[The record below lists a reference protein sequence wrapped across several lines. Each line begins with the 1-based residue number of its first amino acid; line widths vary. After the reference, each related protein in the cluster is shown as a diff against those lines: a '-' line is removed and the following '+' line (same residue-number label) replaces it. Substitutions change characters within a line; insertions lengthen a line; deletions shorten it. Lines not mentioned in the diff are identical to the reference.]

1 MRGNLRGVINM
12 VEMTPRQIVEEL
24 DKYIIGQDKA
34 KRAVAISL
42 RNRYRRRLLS
52 EEVRSEIKPRNILM
66 IGPTGVGK
74 TEIARRLAMLADIP
88 FIKVEATKFTEVGYV
103 GRDVDSMV
111 RDLVE
116 ESIRMVKTKK
126 INEVYE
132 KSKELADEKIVKI
145 LLPSSRKRTSNPFEL
160 IFANERE
167 NDIVDEEERQSLAN
181 RRRELLEKL
190 KRGELDDE
198 VIEIEVEDNHNSAI
212 GFFGGLGI
220 EEFNINLGDI
230 FGDLLPKKYKKK
242 KVTIKEARKI
252 LSSQESEKLIDMD
265 EVIELGI
272 KKAEEDGIIF
282 IDEIDKIAGKNYTSG
297 PDVSREGVQ
306 RDILPIVEG
315 TTVMTKY
322 GPVKTDYILFI
333 AAGAFH
339 VSKVEDLIPELQGR
353 FPIRVELDNLTEKDF
368 VKILTEPKNALIKQ
382 YQYLMK
388 TEGVDLQFTENAI
401 NMIAKVAYLIN
412 EQSENIGA
420 RRLSTVMEK
429 LLEDISYEVPDSNI
443 EKIIVD
449 EDYVKERLGSYVQ
462 QKDIT
467 KYIL

>member
-1 MRGNLRGVINM
+1 M
-12 VEMTPRQIVEEL
+12 

-34 KRAVAISL
+34 KKAVAISL
-42 RNRYRRRLLS
+42 RNRYRRRLLP
-52 EEVRSEIKPRNILM
+52 EEIRSEIKPRNILM

-132 KSKELADEKIVKI
+132 KSKILADEKIVKI

-160 IFANERE
+160 IFANEKE
-167 NDIVDEEERQSLAN
+167 SNEVDENEKESLAN
-181 RRRELLEKL
+181 RRKELMEKL
-190 KRGELDDE
+190 KRGELDDQI
-198 VIEIEVEDNHNSAI
+198 IEIEVEDNHNSTI
-212 GFFGGLGI
+212 GLFGGLGI
-220 EEFNINLGDI
+220 EEFNINLGDF
-230 FGDLLPKKYKKK
+230 FGDILPKKYKKK

-252 LSSQESEKLIDMD
+252 ISNQESEKLIDMD

-353 FPIRVELDNLTEKDF
+353 FPIRVELDSLTKEDF
-368 VKILTEPKNALIKQ
+368 AKILTQPKNALIKQ
-382 YQYLMK
+382 YQHLMK
-388 TEGVDLQFTENAI
+388 TEGVDLKFTDEAI
-401 NMIAKVAYLIN
+401 DMIATVAYLIN

-429 LLEDISYEVPDSNI
+429 LLEDVSYEVPDLDTNQ
-443 EKIIVD
+443 IVID
-449 EDYVKERLGSYVQ
+449 GEYVKERLMSYVQ

>member
-230 FGDLLPKKYKKK
+230 FGDLLPKKYRKK

>member
-1 MRGNLRGVINM
+1 MT
-12 VEMTPRQIVEEL
+12 EMTPKQIVEEL

-42 RNRYRRRLLS
+42 RNRYRRRLLP
-52 EEVRSEIKPRNILM
+52 EEIRSEIKPRNILM

-88 FIKVEATKFTEVGYV
+88 FVKVEATKFTEVGYV

-132 KSKELADEKIVKI
+132 KSKVLADEKIVKI
-145 LLPSSRKRTSNPFEL
+145 LLPSSKKKASNPFEL
-160 IFANERE
+160 LFANEKE
-167 NDIVDEEERQSLAN
+167 NNEIDDIEKESLAN
-181 RRRELLEKL
+181 RRKELMEKL
-190 KRGELDDE
+190 KKGELDDQ
-198 VIEIEVEDNHNSAI
+198 VIEIEVEDNHNSTI
-212 GFFGGLGI
+212 GLFGGLGI
-220 EEFNINLGDI
+220 EEFNINLGDF
-230 FGDLLPKKYKKK
+230 FGDMLPKKYKKK

-252 LSSQESEKLIDMD
+252 ISNQESEKLIDMD

-353 FPIRVELDNLTEKDF
+353 FPIRVELDSLTKEDF
-368 VKILTEPKNALIKQ
+368 AKILTQPKNALIKQ
-382 YQYLMK
+382 YQHLMK
-388 TEGVDLQFTENAI
+388 TEGVDLQFTDEAI
-401 NMIAKVAYLIN
+401 DMIATAAYLIN

-420 RRLSTVMEK
+420 RRLNTVMEK
-429 LLEDISYEVPDSNI
+429 LLEDVSYEVPDLDTNQ
-443 EKIIVD
+443 IVING
-449 EDYVKERLGSYVQ
+449 EYVKERMMSYVQ

>member
-190 KRGELDDE
+190 RRGELDDE

-368 VKILTEPKNALIKQ
+368 IKILTEPKNALIKQ

>member
-126 INEVYE
+126 INEVFE

-388 TEGVDLQFTENAI
+388 TEGVDLQFTDDAI

>member
-1 MRGNLRGVINM
+1 MG
-12 VEMTPRQIVEEL
+12 EMTPREIVEEL
-24 DKYIIGQDKA
+24 DKYIVGQDKA
-34 KRAVAISL
+34 KKAVAISL

-52 EEVRSEIKPRNILM
+52 EEIRSEIKPRNILM

-88 FIKVEATKFTEVGYV
+88 FVKVEATKFTEVGYV

-116 ESIRMVKTKK
+116 EAIRMVKSKK
-126 INEVYE
+126 ISEVYE
-132 KSKELADEKIVKI
+132 KSKELADEKIVNI
-145 LLPSSRKRTSNPFEL
+145 LLPSSKKKTNNPFEL
-160 IFANERE
+160 LFANDKEKYT
-167 NDIVDEEERQSLAN
+167 VEEEEKEALAN
-181 RRRELLEKL
+181 RRKELLEKI
-190 KRGELDDE
+190 KRGELDDKI
-198 VIEIEVEDNHNSAI
+198 IEIEVEDNHSSAV

-230 FGDLLPKKYKKK
+230 FGDILPKKYKKK
-242 KVTIKEARKI
+242 KVTIKEAKKI
-252 LSSQESEKLIDMD
+252 LINQESEKLIDMD
-265 EVIELGI
+265 EVIEIGI

-353 FPIRVELDNLTEKDF
+353 FPIRVELDSLTEKDF
-368 VKILTEPKNALIKQ
+368 MEILTKPKNALIKQ
-382 YQYLMK
+382 YQHLMK
-388 TEGVDLQFTENAI
+388 TEGIELQFTDDAI
-401 NMIAKVAYLIN
+401 KMIAKVAYLIN
-412 EQSENIGA
+412 EQAENIGA

-429 LLEDISYEVPDSNI
+429 LLEDVSYEAPDLNTD
-443 EKIIVD
+443 KYIID
-449 EDYVKERLGSYVQ
+449 EEYVKKKLGTYVQ

>member
-126 INEVYE
+126 INEVFE

>member
-1 MRGNLRGVINM
+1 
-12 VEMTPRQIVEEL
+12 MTPKQIVEEL

-42 RNRYRRRLLS
+42 RNRYRRRLLP
-52 EEVRSEIKPRNILM
+52 EEIRSEIKPRNILM

-88 FIKVEATKFTEVGYV
+88 FVKVEATKFTEVGYV

-132 KSKELADEKIVKI
+132 KSKVLADEKIVKI
-145 LLPSSRKRTSNPFEL
+145 LLPSSKKKASNPFEL
-160 IFANERE
+160 LFANEKE
-167 NDIVDEEERQSLAN
+167 NNETDDIEKESLAN
-181 RRRELLEKL
+181 RRKELMEKL
-190 KRGELDDE
+190 KKGELDDQ
-198 VIEIEVEDNHNSAI
+198 VIEIEVEDNHNSTI
-212 GFFGGLGI
+212 GLFGGLGI
-220 EEFNINLGDI
+220 EEFNINLGDF
-230 FGDLLPKKYKKK
+230 FGDMLPKKYKKK

-252 LSSQESEKLIDMD
+252 ISNQESEKLIDMD

-353 FPIRVELDNLTEKDF
+353 FPIRVELDSLTKEDF
-368 VKILTEPKNALIKQ
+368 AKILTKPKNALIKQ
-382 YQYLMK
+382 YQHLMK
-388 TEGVDLQFTENAI
+388 TEGVDLQFTDEAI
-401 NMIAKVAYLIN
+401 EMIAAAAYLIN

-420 RRLSTVMEK
+420 RRLNTVMEK
-429 LLEDISYEVPDSNI
+429 LLEDVSYEVPDLDTNQ
-443 EKIIVD
+443 IVING
-449 EDYVKERLGSYVQ
+449 EYVKERMMSYVQ

>member
-1 MRGNLRGVINM
+1 MEDR
-12 VEMTPRQIVEEL
+12 TPSQIVKEL

-34 KRAVAISL
+34 KKAVAISL

-52 EEVRSEIKPRNILM
+52 EDIRSEIKPRNILM

-74 TEIARRLAMLADIP
+74 TEIARRLAMLVDIP
-88 FIKVEATKFTEVGYV
+88 FVKVEATKFTEVGYV

-116 ESIRMVKTKK
+116 ESIRMVKAKK
-126 INEVYE
+126 LTEVYE
-132 KSKELADEKIVKI
+132 KSRLLADEKILNI
-145 LLPSSRKRTSNPFEL
+145 LLPTSKKRSHNPFEL
-160 IFANERE
+160 IFANEKE
-167 NDIVDEEERQSLAN
+167 IEEVDEEERESIAN
-181 RRRELLEKL
+181 RRKELMEML
-190 KRGELDDE
+190 KNGELDDQ
-198 VIEIEVEDNHNSAI
+198 VIEVEVEDNHNSTI
-212 GFFGGLGI
+212 GLFGGLGL
-220 EEFNINLGDI
+220 EELNINLGDI
-230 FGDLLPKKYKKK
+230 FGDMLPKKLKKK
-242 KVTIKEARKI
+242 KLTIKEARKV
-252 LSSQESEKLIDMD
+252 LSNQESEKLIDME
-265 EVIELGI
+265 EVVELGI

-322 GPVKTDYILFI
+322 GPIKTDYILFI

-353 FPIRVELDNLTEKDF
+353 FPIRVELDNLTENDF
-368 VKILTEPKNALIKQ
+368 INILTKPQNALIKQ
-382 YQYLMK
+382 YQHLMK
-388 TEGVDLQFTENAI
+388 TEGVDLQFTDESI
-401 NMIAKVAYLIN
+401 NMIAKVAFLIN

-429 LLEDISYEVPDSNI
+429 LLEDVSFEVPDLNADN
-443 EKIIVD
+443 KIIID

>member
-1 MRGNLRGVINM
+1 MEDR
-12 VEMTPRQIVEEL
+12 TPSQIVKEL

-34 KRAVAISL
+34 KKAVAISL

-52 EEVRSEIKPRNILM
+52 EDIRSEIKPRNILM

-74 TEIARRLAMLADIP
+74 TEIARRLAMLVDIP
-88 FIKVEATKFTEVGYV
+88 FVKVEATKFTEVGYV

-116 ESIRMVKTKK
+116 ESIRMVKAKK
-126 INEVYE
+126 LTEVYE
-132 KSKELADEKIVKI
+132 KSRLLADEKILNI
-145 LLPSSRKRTSNPFEL
+145 LLPTSKKRSHNPFEL
-160 IFANERE
+160 IFANEKE
-167 NDIVDEEERQSLAN
+167 IEEVDEEERESIAN
-181 RRRELLEKL
+181 RRKELMEML
-190 KRGELDDE
+190 KNGELDDQ
-198 VIEIEVEDNHNSAI
+198 VIEVEVEDNHNSTI
-212 GFFGGLGI
+212 GLFGGLGL
-220 EEFNINLGDI
+220 EELNINLGDI
-230 FGDLLPKKYKKK
+230 FGDMLPKKLKKK
-242 KVTIKEARKI
+242 KLTIKEARKV
-252 LSSQESEKLIDMD
+252 LSNQESEKLIDME
-265 EVIELGI
+265 EVVELGI

-322 GPVKTDYILFI
+322 GPIKTDYILFI

-353 FPIRVELDNLTEKDF
+353 FPIRVELDNLTENDF
-368 VKILTEPKNALIKQ
+368 INILTKPQNALIKQ
-382 YQYLMK
+382 YQHLMK
-388 TEGVDLQFTENAI
+388 TEGVDLQFTDESI
-401 NMIAKVAYLIN
+401 NMIAKIAFLIN

-429 LLEDISYEVPDSNI
+429 LLEDVSFEVPDMNADN
-443 EKIIVD
+443 KIIID

>member
-1 MRGNLRGVINM
+1 MG
-12 VEMTPRQIVEEL
+12 EMTPREIVEEL
-24 DKYIIGQDKA
+24 DKYIVGQDKA
-34 KRAVAISL
+34 KKAVAISL

-52 EEVRSEIKPRNILM
+52 EEIRSEIKPRNILM

-88 FIKVEATKFTEVGYV
+88 FVKVEATKFTEVGYV

-116 ESIRMVKTKK
+116 EAIRMVKSKK
-126 INEVYE
+126 ISEVYE
-132 KSKELADEKIVKI
+132 KSKELADEKIVNI
-145 LLPSSRKRTSNPFEL
+145 LLPSSKKKTNNPFEL
-160 IFANERE
+160 LFANDKEKYT
-167 NDIVDEEERQSLAN
+167 VEEEEKEALAN
-181 RRRELLEKL
+181 RRKELLEKI
-190 KRGELDDE
+190 KRGELDDKI
-198 VIEIEVEDNHNSAI
+198 IEIEVEDNHSSAV

-230 FGDLLPKKYKKK
+230 FGDILPKKYKKK
-242 KVTIKEARKI
+242 KVTIKEAKKI
-252 LSSQESEKLIDMD
+252 LINQESEKLIDMD
-265 EVIELGI
+265 EVIEIGI

-353 FPIRVELDNLTEKDF
+353 FPIRVELDSLTEKDF
-368 VKILTEPKNALIKQ
+368 IEILTKPKNALIKQ
-382 YQYLMK
+382 YQHLMK
-388 TEGVDLQFTENAI
+388 TEGIELQFTDDAI
-401 NMIAKVAYLIN
+401 KMIAKVAYLIN
-412 EQSENIGA
+412 EQAENIGA

-429 LLEDISYEVPDSNI
+429 LLEDVSYEAPDLNTD
-443 EKIIVD
+443 KYIID
-449 EDYVKERLGSYVQ
+449 EEYVKKKLGTYVQ

>member
-1 MRGNLRGVINM
+1 M

-42 RNRYRRRLLS
+42 RNRYRRRQLS
-52 EEVRSEIKPRNILM
+52 EEIRSEIKPRNILM

-88 FIKVEATKFTEVGYV
+88 FVKVEATKFTEVGYV

-145 LLPSSRKRTSNPFEL
+145 LLPSSKRRTSNPFEL

-181 RRRELLEKL
+181 RRRELLEKI

-212 GFFGGLGI
+212 GFFGSLGI

-242 KVTIKEARKI
+242 KVTIKEAKKI
-252 LSSQESEKLIDMD
+252 LSNQESEKLIDMD
-265 EVIELGI
+265 EVIEQGI

-388 TEGVDLQFTENAI
+388 TEGVDLQFTDDAI

-429 LLEDISYEVPDSNI
+429 LLEDLSYEVPELNVD
-443 EKIIVD
+443 KIIID
-449 EDYVKERLGSYVQ
+449 EDYVKKRLGSYVQ